1 MLMVMFL
8 CTDLFFVY
16 LNWNAPPCLI
26 IVGGD
31 NLAIFEIFALHYLV
45 TLNYDPTIL

>member
-1 MLMVMFL
+1 MMMVMFL
-8 CTDLFFVY
+8 YRDLFFVY

-26 IVGGD
+26 VVGGD
-31 NLAIFEIFALHYLV
+31 KLAIFEIFALYYLV